1 MRPSE
6 PGKDLQGRDSSRLA
20 IYCPAKCGEV
30 LRFAAHE
37 LARLL
42 TAVMGETVAVRVDDD
57 GDCERRLRVGLGPR
71 AGAAPAPPA
80 EASRAVAAGGDGF
93 ALWREAVAPDSA
105 TAGVAG
111 ALVLAGG
118 TERAVLHA
126 AYELAQ
132 RAGARFPVAGAAAAA
147 RNGGAGLDRVEPF
160 TATPAFSRR
169 ALAADIMTWHYQTP
183 ERLATHL
190 AHDREFVTWMAA
202 RGLNAFSYISH
213 TLDSRLKIDELMPLY
228 RERGIGSEYGG
239 HVLQLLLPRA
249 CFDTDSNYFPADAGG
264 KRNSRGNLCIS
275 NPRALA
281 IVRKGALRYVHDN
294 PECEALHVWGADVW
308 EGAWCRCAQCAG
320 MSPQLQYM
328 KVVNA
333 IADAFGDQ
341 GPPVAYLAYHDT
353 LEPDAELRPRPNAW
367 FEWAPRERCYSHAID
382 DPACAVNPH
391 YLESL
396 KRYIDLFQGRG
407 HVFEYYAD
415 AILFG
420 GLACATP
427 AIIARDL
434 RAYRALGLTS
444 VSCLTFGMHSALA
457 YPVNLETFAR
467 ATRSPDFEPEDTLA
481 DIAAALHPGCGFEMT
496 EAYRA
501 IARASALILNGGG
514 ELMRP
519 QIRPAAPRER
529 LRELKRAHGEITRA
543 LGAADRIAAPA
554 REALGTFERDVWI
567 YSRDVISGIAE
578 LIESSAETGAERGRR
593 GGAAIKAIGDALE
606 RLHSIGPAAR
616 DTWANWDLEWMREI
630 WLNALRR
637 RFDET

>member
-6 PGKDLQGRDSSRLA
+6 LAKNLQGRESSRLA
-20 IYCPAKCGEV
+20 VYYPAMCGEMI
-30 LRFAAHE
+30 RFAALE

-42 TAVMGETVAVRVDDD
+42 TAAMGESVAVRMDDN
-57 GDCERRLRVGLGPR
+57 GLCEARLRLGPLSS
-71 AGAAPAPPA
+71 AAPAPPA
-80 EASRAVAAGGDGF
+80 DVRWAAVAAGDCF
-93 ALWREAVAPDSA
+93 ALWREAVTPGSA
-105 TAGVAG
+105 TARRGG

-126 AYELAQ
+126 AYELVQ
-132 RAGARFPVAGAAAAA
+132 KVGVRFPVAGAAAVV
-147 RNGGAGLDRVEPF
+147 RRGGEALERVEPF
-160 TATPAFSRR
+160 AVAPAFSRR
-169 ALAADIMTWHYQTP
+169 ALVADIMTWHYETP

-202 RGLNAFSYISH
+202 RGLNAFSYIRH
-213 TLDSRLKIDELMPLY
+213 PLDNRLKIDELVALY

-249 CFDTDSNYFPADAGG
+249 RFDTDSNYFPVGTDG
-264 KRNSRGNLCIS
+264 KRNSRGNLCTA
-275 NPRALA
+275 NPRALDL
-281 IVRKGALRYVHDN
+281 VREAALRYVRDN
-294 PECEALHVWGADVW
+294 PECEVLHVWGADVR
-308 EGAWCRCAQCAG
+308 EGAWCRCAQCTE

-333 IADAFGDQ
+333 IADGLGDE

-353 LEPDAELRPRPNAW
+353 LEPDVDLRPRPNAW
-367 FEWAPRERCYSHAID
+367 FEWAPRERCYRHAID
-382 DPACAVNPH
+382 DPVCAVNPH

-396 KRYIDLFQGRG
+396 KGYIDLFQGRG

-415 AILFG
+415 AVLFG

-457 YPVNLETFAR
+457 YPLNLETFAR
-467 ATRSPDFEPEDTLA
+467 ATRSPDFEPEHTLA
-481 DIAAALHPGCGFEMT
+481 DIAATLHPACGSEMT

-514 ELMRP
+514 NLMRP
-519 QIRPAAPRER
+519 QIRPAAAARER
-529 LRELKRAHGEITRA
+529 LHELKQAHGEITRA
-543 LGAADRIAAPA
+543 LDAADRVAALA
-554 REALGTFERDVWI
+554 RDALGAFEREVWI

-578 LIESSAETGAERGRR
+578 LIEASAETGADRGRR
-593 GGAAIKAIGDALE
+593 GGAAIKAIGEALD
-606 RLHSIGPAAR
+606 RLHSISPAAH
-616 DTWANWDLEWMREI
+616 DTWANWDVEWIRGL
-630 WLNALRR
+630 WLDALRR
-637 RFDET
+637 RFYEN